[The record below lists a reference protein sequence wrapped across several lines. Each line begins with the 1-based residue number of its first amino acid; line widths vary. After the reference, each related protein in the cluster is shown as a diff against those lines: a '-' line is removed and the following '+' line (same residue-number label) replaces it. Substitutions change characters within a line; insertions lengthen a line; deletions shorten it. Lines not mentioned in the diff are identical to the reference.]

1 MKFVG
6 ESLGSSIYMSKWY
19 MKDKG
24 PIKQFFVYKQI
35 KIYLLLRLH
44 DNAKSRFIW
53 QHYTYP
59 IRIFALF
66 SDFSAKDQIKQKLKQ
81 NTHNV
86 NSVNIIFLEIDRL
99 EIIAIAYCFIVILR
113 GC

>member
-1 MKFVG
+1 MKLVG

-44 DNAKSRFIW
+44 DNAKSRFIS
-53 QHYTYP
+53 QHNTSQVK
-59 IRIFALF
+59 IWTLF
-66 SDFSAKDQIKQKLKQ
+66 INYL
-81 NTHNV
+81 
-86 NSVNIIFLEIDRL
+86 
-99 EIIAIAYCFIVILR
+99 
-113 GC
+113 